1 MKIIKIIT
9 LACIPATLF
18 GLLLISSC
26 FPEINSLP
34 KARKTLKEITQDK
47 IYVLGSVTKGSTNA
61 NVTSDFTGFKIVFSP
76 AGDKVTITTG
86 GINSATCAI
95 DAEIS
100 GEGNGF
106 GTILLKNTPNCFL
119 TSGLEGVSSD
129 EIGSFLIFN
138 CTLPSSSIVIT
149 PGGRTSGT
157 SDYQFNLVKQ

>member
-26 FPEINSLP
+26 APEEVSSGY
-34 KARKTLKEITQDK
+34 TLKNRTQGK
-47 IYVLGSVTKGSTNA
+47 TYILGSVTKGST
-61 NVTSDFTGFKIVFSP
+61 NVTSDFTGFKILVSP
-76 AGDKVTITTG
+76 AGDKVFITTG
-86 GINSATCAI
+86 GVNSATCAI
-95 DAEIS
+95 DAEIDGIVNDTS
-100 GEGNGF
+100 
-106 GTILLKNTPNCFL
+106 GTITLKNTPNCFL
-119 TSGLEGVSSD
+119 TSILNKVSTNDSGSILE
-129 EIGSFLIFN
+129 FN